1 MKEFF
6 KSVFATIVGLVI
18 FFVIIA
24 IIGVM
29 SVVGMVAS
37 GQATKS
43 IKDNSVLVMNLSGT
57 ISEQATDNVLG
68 QLTSNNINNLG
79 LDEIISAIKKA
90 GKDDKIK
97 GIYIEAGLLETN
109 YATLEEIRNALSEF
123 KKTKK
128 WIIAYGDNYTQG
140 AYYVASLADKVYL
153 NPQGIVDWHGI
164 ASQPMYIK
172 DLAAKFGVKYQVVKV
187 GAYKSAT
194 EYYTEEKMS
203 DANRRQV
210 TAYVGGLW
218 KNICQDVSKSRNIS
232 VDSLNAYADRLITL
246 ADAKELVKAKMVD
259 DLIYADSVKSYIKN
273 LMKIKRDDSVPQVA
287 ISDMANTPEKDS
299 GDEEIAVY
307 YAQGTIVQNTAASL
321 FSQEKQIVAQDVCKD
336 LEQLMNDKD
345 VKAVVLRVNS
355 GGGDAYASEQI
366 WHQVE
371 LLKAKKPVVISMGD
385 YAASGAYYMS
395 CPASWIVAQP
405 NTLTGSIGIFGVIP
419 DFSGLVTQKLGVKFD
434 EVKTNKFSDFGDIM
448 SRPLN
453 ADELKYLTAHIN
465 RGYQLFRK
473 RVADGRKM
481 TIPAVENIAQG
492 HVWLA
497 SDAKKINLVD
507 QLGGLSDAVAKAAAL
522 AKVKSYYT
530 EEYPAPMSLVE
541 QLMNKSSRN
550 NYLDEQMRQT
560 LGDFYEPFML
570 LKLLNAR
577 SAVQAQLP
585 MMLNI
590 K

>member
-79 LDEIISAIKKA
+79 LDEIVSAIKKA

-128 WIIAYGDNYTQG
+128 WIVAYGDNYTQG